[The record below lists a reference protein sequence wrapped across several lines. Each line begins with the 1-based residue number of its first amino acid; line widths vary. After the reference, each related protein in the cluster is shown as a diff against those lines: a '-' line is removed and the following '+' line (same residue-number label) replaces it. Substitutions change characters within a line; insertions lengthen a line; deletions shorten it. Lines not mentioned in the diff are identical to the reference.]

1 MQLVYIVYNKQI
13 YLKSWNPETKKKK
26 KPEITGKIIIQDFC
40 DGLDK

>member
-26 KPEITGKIIIQDFC
+26 PEITGKIIIQDFC